1 MATLHRTESGV
12 AYIKLTWLEL
22 AEYSGNMRPICDFC
36 IQDLTVGDITLV
48 PILNQALCPKCA
60 REYLQRAMR
69 YPEDAAIEQ
78 QCEAF
83 WKGFYDLHE
92 EGD

>member
-12 AYIKLTWLEL
+12 AYIKLAWKEL
-22 AEYSGNMRPICDFC
+22 AEYSGDMQPVCDFC
-36 IQDLTVGDITLV
+36 MQDLTVSEITLV

-69 YPEDAAIEQ
+69 YPEDASIEQ
-78 QCEAF
+78 RREAF
-83 WKGFYDLHE
+83 WKTFYDLHE
-92 EGD
+92 EGN